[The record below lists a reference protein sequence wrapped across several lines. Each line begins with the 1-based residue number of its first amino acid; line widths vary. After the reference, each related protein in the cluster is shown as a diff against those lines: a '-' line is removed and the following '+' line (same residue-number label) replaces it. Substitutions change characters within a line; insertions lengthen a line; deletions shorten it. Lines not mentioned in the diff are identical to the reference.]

1 MMNFKKYRPYPT
13 MDMPNRRWPSQVITK
28 APTWCS
34 VDLRDGNQSLEIPMS
49 LEQKLKF
56 FDFLVNMGFKQIE
69 IGFPAASDTEFEFT
83 RYLIEHHLI
92 PDDVV
97 IQVLTQS
104 REHIIKKTFA
114 ALKGIKKAIVHL
126 YNSTS
131 TLQRDVV
138 FHHSMEETID
148 LAVFGAKLMNE
159 EKAKMPE
166 TEFIFEYS
174 PESFTGTEMDYA
186 AEICNAVIEVWK
198 PTKAIGIKN
207 APSDATRVDKINM
220 DKLWTMI
227 SIAQEIFP
235 LLSSLREK
243 K

>member
-114 ALKGIKKAIVHL
+114 ALKGIKKQLYIYIILHL
-126 YNSTS
+126 RCKGM
-131 TLQRDVV
+131 LC
-138 FHHSMEETID
+138 
-148 LAVFGAKLMNE
+148 
-159 EKAKMPE
+159 
-166 TEFIFEYS
+166 FI
-174 PESFTGTEMDYA
+174 
-186 AEICNAVIEVWK
+186 ILWK
-198 PTKAIGIKN
+198 K
-207 APSDATRVDKINM
+207 
-220 DKLWTMI
+220 
-227 SIAQEIFP
+227 Q
-235 LLSSLREK
+235 
-243 K
+243 